1 MPKLFSDNL
10 NQTALTG
17 PEIGTVIGRLT
28 ICFPQRA
35 GNDPE
40 TFPLA
45 ILAIRWKNALS
56 FSLTIQ
62 KDRAAQQKR
71 ETTLKSVYRCP
82 IPFAS
87 SWFYRS
93 CHLASVELPEGFK
106 GQNGQRK
113 MSLSSIGN

>member
-28 ICFPQRA
+28 IYFPQRA

-40 TFPLA
+40 AFPLA
-45 ILAIRWKNALS
+45 ILTSRWKNAFS

-93 CHLASVELPEGFK
+93 CHLANVELPEGFK